1 MINKEYLENEKHN
14 IKALKKE
21 IMWTVEKRMDILIH
35 DFDFNTFKKDDIR
48 QTFKR
53 LKKKIKL
60 QFKEYGYRKQYYKG
74 GQ

>member
-1 MINKEYLENEKHN
+1 MILDKL
-14 IKALKKE
+14 LK
-21 IMWTVEKRMDILIH
+21 D
-35 DFDFNTFKKDDIR
+35 
-48 QTFKR
+48 